1 MPGGAL
7 RIDIDEAWN
16 IRMEGE
22 VKEIV
27 SGYLS
32 NELVADVLYL

>member
-1 MPGGAL
+1 MPGGTL
-7 RIDIDEAWN
+7 KIDIDEAWN

-22 VKEIV
+22 VQEIA

-32 NELVADVLYL
+32 NELIFGM